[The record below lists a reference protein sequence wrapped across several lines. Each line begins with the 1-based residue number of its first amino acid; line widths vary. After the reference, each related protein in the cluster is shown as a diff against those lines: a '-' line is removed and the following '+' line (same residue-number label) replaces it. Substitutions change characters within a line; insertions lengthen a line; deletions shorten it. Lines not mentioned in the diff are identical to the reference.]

1 MLTLGRSLGSETEKY
16 LAQLSGN
23 LLSLLGNV
31 LQLTDLF
38 VELRN
43 VVFDDVRQFLNLHRF
58 VIKDGFPLAEQS
70 EFLQLGVGVGN
81 VLADALRDVDEV

>member
-1 MLTLGRSLGSETEKY
+1 MAWSWTTTPELWDCWCWPWAVLWALKQRKY
-16 LAQLSGN
+16 LAQLSEN
-23 LLSLLGNV
+23 LLSLLGDV

-58 VIKDGFPLAEQS
+58 VIKDGFPLA
-70 EFLQLGVGVGN
+70 
-81 VLADALRDVDEV
+81 